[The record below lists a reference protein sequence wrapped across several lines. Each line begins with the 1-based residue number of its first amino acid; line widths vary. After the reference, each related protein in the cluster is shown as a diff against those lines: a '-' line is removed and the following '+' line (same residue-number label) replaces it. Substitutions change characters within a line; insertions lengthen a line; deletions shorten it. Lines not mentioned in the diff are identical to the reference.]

1 MRKTPKLLAS
11 YFTICGDIKPL
22 TGNIL
27 SPFNLRSRA
36 LAVAEAGYVG
46 MGIATEDLR
55 HNVELHGYN
64 GISSILN
71 DAGIQYF
78 EIEVL
83 LDWFTDGKRR
93 AASDKDRTFLL
104 EAAEK
109 LDAYQI
115 KAVGDIVGT
124 QWPIDVMIESF
135 ADLCSDAREVG
146 TQVTIEIFP
155 ASNIANLSTALA
167 IVEGA
172 AAKNGGLLLDTW
184 HFFRGNIPYE
194 DIETIPLQYIKH
206 IELDDADEELV
217 GSIME
222 DTLLRRRLP
231 GQGDADVQRFIR
243 HVQATGYDGIY
254 GVEILSD
261 EHRALSVEQAANDS
275 FRASMNQFETIAN
288 DED

>member
-1 MRKTPKLLAS
+1 MSKTPKLLAS

-27 SPFNLRSRA
+27 SPFDLRSRA
-36 LAVAEAGYVG
+36 LVVAEAGYVG

-64 GISSILN
+64 GIKSILN
-71 DAGIQYF
+71 DAGLQFF

-83 LDWFTDGKRR
+83 LDWFTDGERR
-93 AASDKDRTFLL
+93 AASDKDRAFLL

-184 HFFRGNIPYE
+184 HFFRGGIPYE

-206 IELDDADEELV
+206 IELDDADEKLV

-243 HVQATGYDGIY
+243 HIQATGYDGIY
-254 GVEILSD
+254 GVEVLSD
-261 EHRALSVEQAANDS
+261 EHRALSLEQAANSS
-275 FRASMNQFETIAN
+275 FKASMKQFKALAN
-288 DED
+288 DSD